1 MEDMQMLSLFYSYT
15 GNNEAISVKWQESGK
30 VIETSFPERIYCLN

>member
-15 GNNEAISVKWQESGK
+15 GNNEKRLVLSDKNQEK
-30 VIETSFPERIYCLN
+30 